1 LDLPA
6 ETRADDPSPP
16 GAESGD
22 ARRNRQLV
30 ELLNELRVALP
41 GVQMLFGFLL
51 AVPFSQRFAQVST
64 NQLGLYYTAF
74 LTSAGASI
82 CFIAPT
88 AFHRIVWQ
96 HGEKGVLLR
105 VSSALAIAGT
115 VFLAVAIT
123 SVILFI
129 TSFLYGSSPAALA
142 GAVILAGLV
151 VLWYALPLA
160 VRLRALHL

>member
-1 LDLPA
+1 MTIHDGTDPRPS
-6 ETRADDPSPP
+6 ET
-16 GAESGD
+16 GD
-22 ARRNRQLV
+22 QRRNRQLV
-30 ELLNELRVALP
+30 ELLNELRLALP

-51 AVPFSQRFAQVST
+51 AVPFSQRFAHVSPH
-64 NQLGLYYTAF
+64 QRSLYYTAF
-74 LTSAGASI
+74 LASAGASI

-88 AFHRIVWQ
+88 SFHRIVWQ
-96 HGEKGVLLR
+96 HGEKSALLR

-115 VFLAVAIT
+115 VFLAAAIT

-151 VLWYALPLA
+151 VLWYALPLV
-160 VRLRALHL
+160 VRRRALRS

>member
-1 LDLPA
+1 MSA
-6 ETRADDPSPP
+6 ATRTEDANTAPP
-16 GAESGD
+16 ESGD

-64 NQLGLYYTAF
+64 NQRGLYYTAF

-151 VLWYALPLA
+151 VLWYALPLG
-160 VRLRALHL
+160 VRLRGLRS